1 MTIFTQH
8 IITTMKHRNQTRKE
22 ELANAISHGLG
33 VLFCII
39 AMPIVLAIT
48 YDSNDLST
56 FYSVAAFAIGMFLVY
71 SCSTFYHFVQKE
83 KSKNLLKIA
92 DHISIYFL
100 IAGTYT
106 PLMIKYLPSE
116 TAFIFLTTMWT
127 VVFLGMFFK
136 IFFINRFEWLSVVLY
151 LIMGWMIVFVIK
163 PLIDTVPLE
172 VFWWIL
178 GGGLSYTI
186 GVYFYVKSYKLYFHT
201 IWHGFVLLGT
211 ILHFIAIYKSL

>member
-1 MTIFTQH
+1 
-8 IITTMKHRNQTRKE
+8 MKDRPQTRNE

-33 VLFCII
+33 ILFCLI
-39 AMPIVLAIT
+39 AMPIVLINT
-48 YDSNDLST
+48 YNQKNLTT
-56 FYSVAAFAIGMFLVY
+56 FYSVAAFAVGMLLVY
-71 SCSTFYHFVQKE
+71 SCSTLYHFVEKE

-106 PLMIKYLPSE
+106 PLMIKYLPPG

-136 IFFINRFEWLSVVLY
+136 IFFIHKFEWLSVVLY
-151 LIMGWMIVFVIK
+151 LVMGWMIVFVIK
-163 PLIDTVPLE
+163 PLINTVPLE

-178 GGGLSYTI
+178 AGGLSYTV
-186 GVYFYVKSYKLYFHT
+186 GVYFYVKSHKHYFHT
-201 IWHGFVLLGT
+201 IWHIFVLLGT
-211 ILHFIAIYKSL
+211 ILHFVAIYKSL